1 MIRALMPSD
10 VFAVADLAEKMHA
23 EGRYKNV
30 TFDKKKVVNGILLQL
45 ANMVLVGFVDEKN
58 KKIVGAV
65 IGFVD
70 QYFFSDEYLLR
81 DRGFYVLPD
90 YRGGPHKSGAKLLK
104 AYVAAGSKLGVK
116 EILVAN
122 SYLDDPN
129 ALDLL
134 YKKCGFDKVGSVY
147 KMEIA

>member
-10 VFAVADLAEKMHA
+10 VFAVADLAEQMHA

-30 TFDKKKVVNGILLQL
+30 VFDKKKVIAGILLQL
-45 ANMVLVGFVDEKN
+45 ANMILVGFVEEKD

-81 DRGFYVLPD
+81 DRGFFVLPH
-90 YRGGPHKSGAKLLK
+90 YRKGKSGAKLLK
-104 AYVAAGSKLGVK
+104 AYAAAGSKLGVK
-116 EILVAN
+116 EILISN

-134 YKKCGFDKVGSVY
+134 YKKCGFEKVGSVY
-147 KMEIA
+147 KMAIE